1 VEATRGAPVGS
12 PRSSRTGRPAGV
24 GGARLVRVRLE
35 WCVPNRAARK
45 VRKLGHVRAERGRK
59 EEKQT
64 RMSSWSDR
72 QSSMVT
78 VSGWFG
84 ARTVE

>member
-1 VEATRGAPVGS
+1 VEAPRGEPVGS
-12 PRSSRTGRPAGV
+12 PRSSRTGRPARV
-24 GGARLVRVRLE
+24 GGTRRVRVRLE
-35 WCVPNRAARK
+35 WCVPNRAARR
-45 VRKLGHVRAERGRK
+45 VRVRRLGRVRAERGRK
-59 EEKQT
+59 EQT

-84 ARTVE
+84 VRTVE